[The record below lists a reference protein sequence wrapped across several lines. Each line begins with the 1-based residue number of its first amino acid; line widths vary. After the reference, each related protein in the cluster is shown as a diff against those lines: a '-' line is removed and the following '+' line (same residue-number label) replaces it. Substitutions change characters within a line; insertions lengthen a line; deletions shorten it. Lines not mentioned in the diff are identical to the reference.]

1 MIKDK
6 YPLCKHLPKHIIGTM
21 SNQIKDSEIDEKERG
36 FLICTGAKNPKNI
49 NDKNTIINEECI
61 GGICGIEISGK
72 CPDDKPIKGFF
83 HTHPSGITLPTRDD
97 IEYSTLKDF
106 KFLCIGGD
114 NEIRCMSSKIPL
126 DIIPT
131 SELETEK
138 FEEYKKKMIDCI
150 IEINE

>member
-1 MIKDK
+1 MNQNK
-6 YPLCKHLPKHIIGTM
+6 YSICKYLPKDIIYTM
-21 SNQIKDSEIDEKERG
+21 SNQTKDTKIDGKERG

-49 NDKNTIINEECI
+49 NDKNTIVKGECI
-61 GGICGIEISGK
+61 GGTCGIEINDK

-97 IEYSTLKDF
+97 IEYSTLHDF

-114 NEIRCMSSKIPL
+114 SEIRCMPSKTPL

-131 SELETEK
+131 SEIETEK
-138 FEEYKKKMIDCI
+138 FEEFKKKIVDCI
-150 IEINE
+150 IEI